1 MRAGK
6 KGRAEW
12 EIRRDKNE
20 KKPILFQFLFSS
32 GTGPHYMIVGVM
44 AKARDS
50 KGEEDNSG
58 SGGRNN
64 MEESGTGRVV
74 LAAAHRYPNSH
85 SCFFYDTNRQHVD
98 QGIG

>member
-1 MRAGK
+1 
-6 KGRAEW
+6 
-12 EIRRDKNE
+12 
-20 KKPILFQFLFSS
+20 
-32 GTGPHYMIVGVM
+32 MIVGVM